1 MVPPKYE
8 VTVAKPLG
16 CVMEE
21 TDGGFV
27 RIQTIKD
34 GSNAAGMLT
43 HADVCWR
50 MLTYADV
57 WRKAPP

>member
-1 MVPPKYE
+1 MPPKYE

-43 HADVCWR
+43 HADVC
-50 MLTYADV
+50 
-57 WRKAPP
+57 